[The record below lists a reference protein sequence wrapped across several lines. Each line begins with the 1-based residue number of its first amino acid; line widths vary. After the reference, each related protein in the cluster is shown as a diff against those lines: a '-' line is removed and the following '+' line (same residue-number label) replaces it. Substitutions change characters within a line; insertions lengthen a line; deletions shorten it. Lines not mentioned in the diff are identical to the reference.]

1 MTNIDY
7 LKQDTQVGDIVIIE
21 LTSGKSVSGKLI
33 EIGDYVIIEKEDGK
47 RMRLLD
53 GIIGGWEVLS
63 HMRGD
68 RKLNDYTQSNVD
80 IIEEK
85 DNNVVAKD
93 NADGEKNEQINT
105 DTDDGVDEYYD
116 SEEEETYISEIAA
129 AIKEDS
135 SIGYSISYT
144 KDEVR
149 EVFQEILNK
158 ANIDDTT
165 FTPTNATITSIDSK
179 SSHILARLDNG
190 NVVRFTKST
199 LVGFNLIRDNLVGSR
214 LFCSSSGATESIINS
229 KRNIAFMSYGQ
240 LRVIFLTALDQVNF
254 TLLRRICRTMNKF
267 GQRRNTERIF
277 TVDEL
282 AILRCLETET
292 AHTGYIFYT
301 HKIVERGQFMHRAFF
316 FSGYNLF
323 TPIKQQSSPTVRQS
337 IAETAKDVP
346 LRLCVL
352 PPGIIIDI
360 STQG

>member
-7 LKQDTQVGDIVIIE
+7 LKQDTQVGDIDIIE

-33 EIGDYVIIEKEDGK
+33 EIGDYVIIAKEDGK

-240 LRVIFLTALDQVNF
+240 LRVIFFDCT
-254 TLLRRICRTMNKF
+254 RP
-267 GQRRNTERIF
+267 GQLYFIE
-277 TVDEL
+277 
-282 AILRCLETET
+282 
-292 AHTGYIFYT
+292 
-301 HKIVERGQFMHRAFF
+301 K
-316 FSGYNLF
+316 NLPHYEQIRD
-323 TPIKQQSSPTVRQS
+323 TCK
-337 IAETAKDVP
+337 
-346 LRLCVL
+346 L
-352 PPGIIIDI
+352 PWHNV
-360 STQG
+360 T